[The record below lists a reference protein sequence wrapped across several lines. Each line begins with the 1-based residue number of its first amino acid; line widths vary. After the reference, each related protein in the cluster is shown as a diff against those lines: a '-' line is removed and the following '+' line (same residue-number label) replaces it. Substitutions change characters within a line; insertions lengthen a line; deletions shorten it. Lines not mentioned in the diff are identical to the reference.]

1 MAQKASWECLQWR
14 ILFMAF
20 WWSSDTLE
28 ATQAFA
34 EGFPEQMSCVVCGGR
49 SKYSWGAKR
58 KMVLARSVE
67 DFQSG

>member
-1 MAQKASWECLQWR
+1 MWWMAQKASWECLQWR

-34 EGFPEQMSCVVCGGR
+34 EGFPEQMSCEVFG
-49 SKYSWGAKR
+49 
-58 KMVLARSVE
+58 
-67 DFQSG
+67 